1 MINQFEEVDGVQKF
15 FENFFYNINI
25 NNAKSENVTKKDV
38 YYADVMK
45 IDIYLSTNSY
55 FTSINNV

>member
-25 NNAKSENVTKKDV
+25 NNAKSENVTKK
-38 YYADVMK
+38 M
-45 IDIYLSTNSY
+45 
-55 FTSINNV
+55 SIVLT

>member
-15 FENFFYNINI
+15 FENCFYNINI

-45 IDIYLSTNSY
+45 IDI
-55 FTSINNV
+55 